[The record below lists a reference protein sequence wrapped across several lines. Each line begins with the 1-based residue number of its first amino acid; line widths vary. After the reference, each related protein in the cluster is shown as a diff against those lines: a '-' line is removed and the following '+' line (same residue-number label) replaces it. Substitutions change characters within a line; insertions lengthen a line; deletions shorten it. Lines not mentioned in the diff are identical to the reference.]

1 RDEPRP
7 RSGVLRARQFI
18 MKDSYSLDYDQA
30 GLDHSYELHK
40 EAYKKIFDRSG
51 IKYFIV
57 GASSGLM
64 GGSGSQ
70 EFMAESDVGED
81 TIVLCDHCRYAVNLE
96 IATSDLTELVDEPT
110 RLEEVSTPNVRTIEE
125 VSEFLNV
132 PASRFIKSLVY
143 IVDDEPI
150 LILIRGDHELNE
162 SKMQVRFGAKF
173 RPAAEDEIEK
183 IMDGTHTGFIG
194 PVGLKGMAIYVD
206 KTVVN
211 QKGFISGA
219 NKDHFHLKGIDL
231 KRDISIREIIDVSTV
246 KAGEKCPECGHPL
259 RIVNA
264 IEIGHIFKLGTK
276 YSEAMNATVLNPG
289 GEKVPIIMGSYG
301 IGVERILAT
310 HIEQNSDDKGIVWSK
325 ALAPYFVHI
334 IPINVKN
341 ESVLEQAE
349 AVYDYCNQE
358 KISALIDDRNVGPG
372 FKLKDADLLGMPL
385 QIIVGEK
392 NLKNNRLEFKIRRL
406 QKSFL
411 VDVNHY
417 KEELKG
423 TLQKIE

>member
-1 RDEPRP
+1 
-7 RSGVLRARQFI
+7 
-18 MKDSYSLDYDQA
+18 
-30 GLDHSYELHK
+30 
-40 EAYKKIFDRSG
+40 
-51 IKYFIV
+51 
-57 GASSGLM
+57 
-64 GGSGSQ
+64 
-70 EFMAESDVGED
+70 
-81 TIVLCDHCRYAVNLE
+81 LE

-246 KAGEKCPECGHPL
+246 KAGEKCPECGYPL